1 MDDLTLNEIFL
12 LNDKTLYERYLKEL
26 ENFKTNRIARQITEK
41 LFGESIETIA
51 KTIIEEEEKNIS
63 MDMDFFIGDLVLL
76 HESIKEHHTKTGII
90 CDFSANL
97 IKRGSL
103 YLSYRPMLE
112 NLITKKV
119 YVLKRS
125 IKVEPG
131 YFDMLPK
138 DIKELE
144 KLNYKMKLQLVEDHI
159 DYSHLNSVM
168 GGTLILR
175 RLNK

>member
-26 ENFKTNRIARQITEK
+26 ENFKTNRIARQITKK

-51 KTIIEEEEKNIS
+51 KTIIEEEQKNIS

-97 IKRGSL
+97 IKS
-103 YLSYRPMLE
+103 
-112 NLITKKV
+112 
-119 YVLKRS
+119 
-125 IKVEPG
+125 
-131 YFDMLPK
+131 
-138 DIKELE
+138 
-144 KLNYKMKLQLVEDHI
+144 
-159 DYSHLNSVM
+159 
-168 GGTLILR
+168 
-175 RLNK
+175 